1 MNKVLPMSACT
12 LSMVTLMTINPALAE
27 SFELGK
33 IEVVS
38 ESQLPGSAE
47 SIVDTDTMREEN
59 RETVDKALER
69 LPGVTMAR
77 TGQRNEAMVN
87 VRGFDLRQVPVLVD
101 GIPVYVPYD
110 GYVDLARFTTFD
122 LSEVSVSKSFSSP
135 LLGAN
140 ALGGAINLVSR
151 RPVKELEG
159 EIGVGYNT
167 GDHSNSE
174 GKRTWVNIGS
184 NQGLWY
190 GQLSASYLQQD
201 SFAVSDHFDGADN
214 NSGQGSG
221 VRDNAYRKDS
231 KVNIKLGLTP
241 NETDEYA
248 IGYIK
253 QDGEKGT
260 PPSTKSASPRYWQW
274 PYWDKESVYFLS
286 NTALSDSSY
295 IKTRLYRDTF
305 KNLLSSYD
313 DNTYSSQTRR
323 YTFNSIYDDTT
334 YGGSIEYG
342 NTFGRHQL
350 KVAAHYKLDEHKEHD
365 IGEPEGK
372 FQDRTT
378 SYGIEDTIS
387 LTENLNLVVGASYD
401 TRKIVEAYKY
411 ESDLAGFERFDH
423 DKNQAFNPQIG
434 LFAKLDENNDAR
446 VTLSQKSRFA
456 TIKDRYSGSFGSRLP
471 NPDLDPE
478 RATTLEVGWNHEL
491 HDFGRIQSSVFYSH
505 IKDLIQS
512 EALTAAELA
521 AYPDLDS
528 DATQNRNIG
537 EVDAKGLEVAA
548 DFWFSNWEL
557 GGSYSYL
564 DRNNRSSDAR
574 LLDTPRHKLFLYA
587 NWKISQ
593 PLSIGVTTQYESERY
608 NATDASL
615 QSAGFTVSGLRATYA
630 HSSGI
635 TARLGVENIFD
646 KYYTYDEGFPEPGR
660 TYYAN
665 MSYQF

>member
-1 MNKVLPMSACT
+1 MNKLLPLSACS
-12 LSMVTLMTINPALAE
+12 LLTLMAVTPALAE

-38 ESQLPGSAE
+38 ETALPGMADVV
-47 SIVDTDTMREEN
+47 VDDKEMREEN
-59 RETVDKALER
+59 RETVDEALDR
-69 LPGVTMAR
+69 LPGVTVSRNGA
-77 TGQRNEAMVN
+77 RNEAMVN
-87 VRGFDLRQVPVLVD
+87 VRGFNLRQVPVLVD

-140 ALGGAINLVSR
+140 TLGGAINLVSR
-151 RPVKELEG
+151 RPVKEIEG
-159 EIGVGYNT
+159 EIGAGYNT
-167 GDHSNSE
+167 GDHTNSE
-174 GKRTWVNIGS
+174 GKRTWINIGS
-184 NQGLWY
+184 NQGIWY

-201 SFAVSDHFDGADN
+201 GFSLSDDFDGVEN

-221 VRDNAYRKDS
+221 VRDNSYRKDT

-248 IGYIK
+248 IGYIN

-260 PPSTKSASPRYWQW
+260 PPSTTNSKPRYWQW
-274 PYWDKESVYFLS
+274 PYWDKDSIYFLS
-286 NTALSDSSY
+286 NTALSESSY
-295 IKTRLYRDTF
+295 IKTRVYRDTF

-313 DNTYSSQTRR
+313 DDTYRTQTKG

-342 NTFGRHQL
+342 KTIGRHQL

-365 IGEPEGK
+365 KGEPEGK

-378 SYGIEDTIS
+378 SYGIEDTIM
-387 LTENLNLVVGASYD
+387 LTDNLNLVVGGSYD
-401 TRKIVEAYKY
+401 TRKIIEAYKY
-411 ESDLAGFERFDH
+411 DSGLSGLEYFDH
-423 DKNQAFNPQIG
+423 DKNHAFNPQIG
-434 LFAKLDENNDAR
+434 LFAKLDDNNDAR

-456 TIKDRYSGSFGSRLP
+456 TIKDRYSGSFSSRLP
-471 NPDLDPE
+471 NPDLKPE
-478 RATTLEVGWNHEL
+478 RATTMELGWNHKL
-491 HDFGRIQSSVFYSH
+491 DDFGRIQSSLFYSH

-521 AYPDLDS
+521 AHPDLDS

-537 EVDAKGLEVAA
+537 EVDAKGLEIAA

-564 DRNNRSSDAR
+564 DRNNRSSAAR

-593 PLSIGVTTQYESERY
+593 PLSVGVTTQYESERY
-608 NATDASL
+608 NASDASL
-615 QSAGFTVSGLRATYA
+615 QSAGFTVSGLRATYKML
-630 HSSGI
+630 SGL
-635 TARLGVENIFD
+635 TTRLGVENIFD
-646 KYYTYDEGFPEPGR
+646 KYYTYDDGFPEPAR